1 VRKPFS
7 TSHTGPVTHPV
18 ACYNLL
24 FCLNQSMCQLR
35 RVSYHSSR
43 LKPVD
48 EIEKQGVEQRG
59 GLSGP
64 NFGKSSVFDL

>member
-1 VRKPFS
+1 VRRPF
-7 TSHTGPVTHPV
+7 TASHIGRVTHPI
-18 ACYNLL
+18 APYSLL
-24 FCLNQSMCQLR
+24 VCLNKSVVPASSASC
-35 RVSYHSSR
+35 HSSR